1 MDAVPLR
8 GQAEGKPKGEVHMR
22 IATLDTAL
30 FRIELPVPL
39 SDSTHGTMTHF
50 ELVTVRLRDSDGAE
64 GVGYT
69 YTTGAGG
76 AAVYALI
83 DQGLR
88 PVLMG
93 ADAEQIEALW
103 TRMWWKLHYGG
114 RGGSVSLAVSACD
127 IALHDLRAQRL
138 GTPLWRVLGG
148 FDPAVPCYAGGID
161 LEFTLDALL
170 KQTDGNLA
178 KGFRAIKMKVGRARL
193 SEDKARVQA
202 MRAHLGDDFPLMA
215 DANMRWTVD
224 QSIAAARAFRDSN
237 LTWLEEP
244 TIPDDIAGHAR
255 IVREGG
261 VPIATGENLHTLHE
275 FTQMIACGGV
285 TFPEPDVTNCGGIT
299 MFMKVA
305 HLAEAFNLPLT
316 SHGAHDLT
324 VHLLAAVPNRSYLEV
339 HGFGLDRYIHQPIT
353 IAEGNALAPD
363 RPGHGVAF
371 DWAALEKTR
380 VLGAGGELH
389 TASRPTGGE

>member
-1 MDAVPLR
+1 VPI
-8 GQAEGKPKGEVHMR
+8 V
-22 IATLDTAL
+22 TLTTAL
-30 FRIELPVPL
+30 YRIELPVPL

-50 ELVTVRLRDSDGAE
+50 ELVTVHLRDSDGAE

-76 AAVYALI
+76 AAVHVLI
-83 DQGLR
+83 DKVCG
-88 PVLMG
+88 PVLLG
-93 ADAEQIEALW
+93 ADADQIEALW

-127 IALHDLRAQRL
+127 IALHDLKARRL
-138 GTPLWRVLGG
+138 GVPLWRMLGG
-148 FDPAVPCYAGGID
+148 FDPQVPCYAGGID
-161 LEFTLDALL
+161 LEFTLEALL
-170 KQTDGNLA
+170 KQTDDNLA
-178 KGFRAIKMKVGRARL
+178 KGFRAIKMKVGRPRL
-193 SEDKARVQA
+193 SEDRARVRA
-202 MRAHLGDDFPLMA
+202 MREHLGDDFPLMA

-255 IVREGG
+255 IAQQGG

-275 FTQMIACGGV
+275 FTQMISAGGV
-285 TFPEPDVTNCGGIT
+285 TFPEPDVTNCGGVT
-299 MFMKVA
+299 VFMKVA

-339 HGFGLDRYIHQPIT
+339 HGFGLDRYIEQPIT

-371 DWAALEKTR
+371 KWGVLETVR
-380 VLGAGGELH
+380 VAGDS
-389 TASRPTGGE
+389 TARRAW